1 MADITDAQ
9 AERLIKLYSRAEKDI
24 LDEVTKALLK
34 GNSTRQL
41 NAMLRNVKKIK
52 KDLLA
57 GARDWSTQAIQEAYD
72 AGMKSTG
79 LPGGAGFNAV
89 HQQAMQVLSE
99 NTYGRFEI
107 VDQVIGRRVNDVYRS
122 IALENVTGQVVG
134 YQTWQQTA
142 KRIRADMAERGITGF
157 VDAAGKRWNMET
169 YAEMIARTVPRAA
182 MIEGTKNRLLEHGY
196 DLAQVVGGSSSR
208 TCDKCMRWV
217 GRTVSLTGK
226 TSGYPTLADALGD
239 GLFHPNCTH
248 NIAIAGTF
256 EEAIERA
263 GG

>member
-1 MADITDAQ
+1 MADITEAQ
-9 AERLIKLYSRAEKDI
+9 AEKLIKLYGRAEKEI
-24 LDEVTKALLK
+24 LAETNKALLK

-79 LPGGAGFNAV
+79 LPGGAAFNAV
-89 HQQAMQVLSE
+89 HQQAVKVLAE
-99 NTYGRFEI
+99 NAYGRFEI

-142 KRIRADMAERGITGF
+142 KRIRADMAEKGITGF
-157 VDAAGKRWNMET
+157 VDAAGKRWNMES
-169 YAEMIARTVPRAA
+169 YAEMLARTVPRAA
-182 MIEGTKNRLLEHGY
+182 MIEGTKNRLLEHGH
-196 DLAQVVGGSSSR
+196 DLAEIIGGVGEN
-208 TCDKCMRWV
+208 TCETCEAWD
-217 GRTVSLTGK
+217 GRIVSLTGK
-226 TSGYPTLADALGD
+226 TSGYPTLDEARDAGV
-239 GLFHPNCTH
+239 FHPMCSH
-248 NIAIAGTF
+248 GIAIAMSF
-256 EEAIERA
+256 EAKT
-263 GG
+263 

>member
-1 MADITDAQ
+1 MADVTDAQ
-9 AERLIKLYSRAEKDI
+9 AEKLIKLYTKAEKDI
-24 LDEVTKALLK
+24 LAEVTRALLK
-34 GNSTRQL
+34 GNSTYQL
-41 NAMLRNVKKIK
+41 KAMLKNVRKIR
-52 KDLLA
+52 KDLLE
-57 GARDWSTQAIQEAYD
+57 GARDWSEQAIQQAYE

-79 LPGGAGFNAV
+79 LGGGVGFNAV
-89 HQQAMQVLSE
+89 HQQAVAVLAE
-99 NTYGRFEI
+99 NAYGRFEI

-142 KRIRADMAERGITGF
+142 KRIRADMAARGITGF

-217 GRTVSLTGK
+217 GRTVSLTGT

>member
-1 MADITDAQ
+1 VVDLTEQQAQ
-9 AERLIKLYSRAEKDI
+9 KLIKLYSRAEKEI
-24 LDEVTKALLK
+24 LAETNKALLK

-41 NAMLRNVKKIK
+41 NAMRRNVRAIR

-57 GARDWSTQAIQEAYD
+57 GARDWSDQAIKAAYKE
-72 AGMKSTG
+72 GMGSTG
-79 LPGGAGFNAV
+79 LSSVGFEAV
-89 HQQAMQVLSE
+89 HQQAMQVLAE
-99 NTYGRFEI
+99 NAYGRLQD
-107 VDQVIGRRVNDVYRS
+107 VDQVIGRRVDDIYRS
-122 IALENVTGQVVG
+122 VQMERMTGQVAG

-142 KRIRADMAERGITGF
+142 KRIREDLAERGITGF
-157 VDAAGKRWNMET
+157 IDKAGRSWNMET
-169 YAEMIARTVPRAA
+169 YAEMVARTAPRAA
-182 MIEGTKNRLLEHGY
+182 MVEGTKNRLLEHGH

-217 GRTVSLTGK
+217 GRTVSLTGE
-226 TSGYPTLADALGD
+226 TPGYPTLADARAD

-256 EEAIERA
+256 EDAIKRA